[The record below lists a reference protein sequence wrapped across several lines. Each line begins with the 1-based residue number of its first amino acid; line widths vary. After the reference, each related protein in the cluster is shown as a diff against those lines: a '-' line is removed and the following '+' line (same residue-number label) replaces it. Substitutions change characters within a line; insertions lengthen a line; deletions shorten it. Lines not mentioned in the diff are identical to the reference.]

1 VPLRTFLRPT
11 RVTWA
16 VVLAPVVLLPVLGLV
31 RFNATLL
38 LLGLF
43 VIDLPFESY
52 RRLGLPVGH
61 RGDWFGFAFP
71 NGLGW
76 TLIVLTDLVA
86 LYLLGS
92 LASAIWRRARA
103 AQERCVG

>member
-1 VPLRTFLRPT
+1 
-11 RVTWA
+11 
-16 VVLAPVVLLPVLGLV
+16 VLAPVVLVLVLSLL
-31 RFNATLL
+31 RFNTTLL
-38 LLGLF
+38 LLGFL
-43 VIDLPFESY
+43 VIDLPFEGY

-92 LASAIWRRARA
+92 LASAVWRRARA
-103 AQERCVG
+103 VRARRVG